1 MNARTGPPGGRN
13 SLVLTLVALTG
24 VACGLAGA
32 AVKASAAPPPAL
44 PAVGAADAADDAF
57 STPPSPLPQGAPGD
71 VIRSRPAKAGPPG
84 ARALADAW
92 EVMYLSTDAQGK
104 PNAVTGMVLVP
115 RKGDRSTAP
124 VVGFGPGTHGPAYR
138 CAPSRMIDDGAFYEQ
153 PAVNDMLARGW
164 AVAVTDYEG
173 YHPDPKTTYVVGRS
187 TGPALIDAVRA
198 AQRLPAAGLSADAKV
213 AFRGYSQGGGA
224 AMWAGELQPSYA
236 PELNLVGVVGGGV
249 PGDLA
254 LVSLALNGGVGFGFL
269 MNALI
274 GLDNAYGLG
283 LDGVL
288 NENGRA
294 AFAAMREND
303 CAIELFADYQG
314 RSVADYFTRSPL
326 ADAAWQR
333 AYGANKLGG
342 STIAVPVFQ
351 YHVTNDELV
360 DHQQAAT
367 LRSTYCSKG
376 VKLTWKTFDAG
387 HLSGVQRGN
396 ADALSFLTDRIAGR
410 DATTNC

>member
-1 MNARTGPPGGRN
+1 MNDGKGPRGGR
-13 SLVLTLVALTG
+13 SVLVLTVAALTG
-24 VACGLAGA
+24 AVCGLAGA
-32 AVKASAAPPPAL
+32 AVQASAAPPPSRT
-44 PAVGAADAADDAF
+44 AADAADDAF
-57 STPPSPLPQGAPGD
+57 FTPPNPLPPGAPGD
-71 VIRSRPAKAGPPG
+71 VIRARPAKAGPPG

-92 EVMYLSTDAQGK
+92 EVMYLSTDAHGK

-115 RKGDRSTAP
+115 RKGDRAAAP
-124 VVGFGPGTHGPAYR
+124 IVGFGPGTHGPAYR

-173 YHPDPKTTYVVGRS
+173 YHPDPETTYVVGRS

-198 AQRLPAAGLSADAKV
+198 AQRLPEAGLSADAKV

-236 PELNLVGVVGGGV
+236 PGLNLVGVVGGGV
-249 PGDLA
+249 PADLA

-294 AFAAMREND
+294 VFGAMRKND

-333 AYGANKLGG
+333 AYGVNKLGG
-342 STIAVPVFQ
+342 STITVPVFQ
-351 YHVTNDELV
+351 YHVTRDELV

-387 HLSGVQRGN
+387 HLTGVHLGN
-396 ADALSFLTDRIAGR
+396 ADALAFLTDRVAGK
-410 DATTNC
+410 DAATNC